1 MKKLISWL
9 GLVWVAAMCL
19 LCIVGAFLGAENA
32 GVFFNTAPMKIA
44 GVGLVVLLAIGA
56 FFNLLHIRPRVFLIH
71 LGCLFVLVS
80 GLWGSETSQWGLH
93 LVFVGYILLTI
104 GLFGYFALE
113 VKRQMEKGKN
123 E

>member
-44 GVGLVVLLAIGA
+44 GVGLAVFLAAGLCAA
-56 FFNLLHIRPRVFLIH
+56 FLRSRPMVFLIQ